1 MLQLKDDEIRNLQ
14 ELVIGLRDNLN
25 KIKMDSD
32 KTSVASL
39 TKGIQDKDKQI
50 EILKQQIEEYTKE
63 MDKSSAIIS
72 NLSKNA
78 LQSNILA

>member
-1 MLQLKDDEIRNLQ
+1 M
-14 ELVIGLRDNLN
+14 G
-25 KIKMDSD
+25 
-32 KTSVASL
+32 
-39 TKGIQDKDKQI
+39 KGIQDKDKQI